1 MVPHYYP
8 YRLLLGLPDLMQHI
22 LLNDQSGIHIEIL
35 KKVYC
40 FRNTMKVDFPNF
52 LSTTFNI
59 AGRTEIG
66 LLLLIID
73 GSPFFNSRMT
83 LATFNFSGKITVLK
97 NWFCK

>member
-8 YRLLLGLPDLMQHI
+8 YRLLLGLPDLMLHI

-40 FRNTMKVDFPNF
+40 FRNMMKVDFPNF

-59 AGRTEIG
+59 AGRTEIVT
-66 LLLLIID
+66 
-73 GSPFFNSRMT
+73 PFFNSRMT
-83 LATFNFSGKITVLK
+83 LAIFYFFREDNCAEKLVL
-97 NWFCK
+97 